1 MAWKLTDT
9 GGTYSADGF
18 TLSVQG
24 TGRTRIR
31 LQSDVETKSAARS
44 PSASSSKDGA
54 SLGTS
59 HGHHSLCDWEVV
71 PRDSSLVDEVA
82 YPLPSERYVRQQDL
96 ITVFPQK
103 YPWLFSYQIDVRVLS
118 ACKDRFVAEL
128 WLSIQTSMLESN
140 PELWIANGAAGA
152 TSQADGSVKAGVEPN
167 RLGVWKCHPEY
178 ICSADKRSVL
188 VVHPLDRADSRTAA
202 SPSGDFEHLEL
213 FGRFMEK
220 GVIRRGRVL
229 LIGSRTTL
237 SETTMREL
245 IESFSESSLPLT
257 A

>member
-9 GGTYSADGF
+9 GGTYSSEGF

-24 TGRTRIR
+24 AGRTRIQ

-44 PSASSSKDGA
+44 ASASSSNGGD
-54 SLGTS
+54 
-59 HGHHSLCDWEVV
+59 SLCDWEVV
-71 PRDSSLVDEVA
+71 PRDSSLVNEVA

-118 ACKDRFVAEL
+118 ANKDRFVAEL

-140 PELWIANGAAGA
+140 PELWIASGAAGA
-152 TSQADGSVKAGVEPN
+152 SAKDGGKPN
-167 RLGVWKCHPEY
+167 TLGAWKCHPEY

-202 SPSGDFEHLEL
+202 SVTGEFEHLEL

-245 IESFSESSLPLT
+245 IHAFSESSLPLT